1 MTESSAPAASPETG
15 QIDPVRVAR
24 GIRSRSLRKSLELDG
39 GYLSQSCSSAE
50 ILAVLY
56 TRLMRLGPSI
66 APPMPPPYSGVPGP
80 DNPDHF
86 PGDRYNG
93 PHTPELDRFIFSPT
107 HYSLS
112 LYCALVEIGRLDAAA
127 LDLVEVDGHVM
138 ERIGAEHSPGIA
150 VTSGSFGQSLSQ
162 AAGIAFARR
171 EKGETGHTW
180 IFMSDGELQEG
191 QTWETVASC
200 SFHGI
205 DNLTAIIDVNGQQCD
220 GEMESIMQTEPIV
233 ERLEAFGANVLEI
246 DGNDIDALTA
256 IPEARIPGKTLFA
269 VARTNPMCG
278 MPELEP
284 RLPELHYVIFSDPEE
299 KQRFE
304 RRLSLLEGAAL

>member
-1 MTESSAPAASPETG
+1 MALG
-15 QIDPVRVAR
+15 VRA
-24 GIRSRSLRKSLELDG
+24 RSLRKSLELNG

-56 TRLMRLGPSI
+56 TRLMNLGPSA

-80 DNPDHF
+80 NNPDHF

-93 PHTPELDRFIFSPT
+93 LRTPETDRFIFSPT

-112 LYCALVEIGRLDAAA
+112 LYCTLIEIGRLDAAA
-127 LDLVEVDGHVM
+127 LGLVEVDGHVM

-171 EKGETGHTW
+171 AKGESGHTW
-180 IFMSDGELQEG
+180 VFMSDGELQEG
-191 QTWETVASC
+191 QTWESVASC
-200 SFHGI
+200 SFHGL

-233 ERLEAFGANVLEI
+233 DRLEAFGANVLEI
-246 DGNDIDALTA
+246 DGNDIDALAA
-256 IPEARIPGKTLFA
+256 IPQARRAGKTLFV

-284 RLPELHYVIFSDPEE
+284 RLPELHYVIFSDVEE
-299 KQRFE
+299 KVRFA
-304 RRLSLLEGAAL
+304 RRLELLEGAMG

>member
-1 MTESSAPAASPETG
+1 MPKSDAPVKDHAVNG
-15 QIDPVRVAR
+15 HDPARVSL
-24 GIRSRSLRKSLELDG
+24 GIRARSLRKALELDG

-56 TRLMRLGPSI
+56 TRLMRLGPSA
-66 APPMPPPYSGVPGP
+66 APTMPPPFCGVPGP
-80 DNPDHF
+80 GNPDHL

-93 PHTPELDRFIFSPT
+93 LRTPDSDRFIFSPT

-112 LYCALVEIGRLDAAA
+112 LYCTLVEVGRLDEAA

-171 EKGETGHTW
+171 EKGESGHTW
-180 IFMSDGELQEG
+180 VFMSDGELQEG
-191 QTWETVASC
+191 QTWESVASC
-200 SFHGI
+200 SFHGL

-233 ERLEAFGANVLEI
+233 GRLEAFGANVLEI
-246 DGNDIDALTA
+246 DGNDIEALTA
-256 IPEARIPGKTLFA
+256 IPAARVPGKTLFV
-269 VARTNPMCG
+269 VARTDPKCG

-284 RLPELHYVIFSDPEE
+284 RLPELHYVIFSDLDE
-299 KQRFE
+299 KRLFE
-304 RRLSLLEGAAL
+304 RRLDLLEQARS